1 MIGYNSR
8 EIFQD
13 ATYDVQTQQLS
24 SPERSIETHVYR
36 NGKIVSTVR
45 SDIPPGAPFDSL
57 EERMCN
63 QHEEVCGK
71 VREGTY
77 ELVFLRISR
86 GIIAFESQDYA
97 QALECF
103 ETVLTIDETHAE
115 ANAYLDKLRSCLTR
129 DAPGRRR
136 VLEEYRNQIESLE
149 SSNRI
154 LEAGRK
160 RAMLARMFEAPHSPN
175 PKHAEMRRTTDRDR
189 LKPLAGAEQHL
200 LGLWVSL
207 SRRFGEDLLPAIR
220 KRLPRSAGREWIPAI
235 RRALVPALR
244 DTVLPKIRDGVLPVF
259 RDTLLPMVRE
269 KLFSKYL
276 LVTLST
282 VLLMIL
288 SGLIAADFQV
298 RLDPAYHTSLG
309 KEYLEANRIAQARNL
324 FYGIL
329 GQNPASEE
337 ALEGFWETFHRERD
351 YPRAIEMLGT
361 LVEDR
366 QSDPQIRFYLAEACR
381 LSSRCEEA
389 IPHYERAMQSGFSEV
404 PCKIGLGLCLLEQ
417 QGLEAAIDLW
427 EGLLQ
432 RGTDDYRLDYCL
444 GKSYQASGRLGRA
457 SVHYSRALQKRPD
470 SAPIYRALGDC
481 LQGMHQL
488 ARAEEL
494 REKAASLESSVGVT
508 AAPCPAADPQ
518 TGEGPAEPLSGKC
531 FPFPLI

>member
-45 SDIPPGAPFDSL
+45 SDIPPGAPLDSL

-86 GIIAFESQDYA
+86 GIIAFESQDYV

-115 ANAYLDKLRSCLTR
+115 ANAYLERLRACLSR
-129 DAPGRRR
+129 DTPGRRR
-136 VLEEYRNQIESLE
+136 VLEGYRKQIEALE

-160 RAMLARMFEAPHSPN
+160 RAMLARMFQAPCPPN
-175 PKHAEMRRTTDRDR
+175 PKHAERLRTKGRDR
-189 LKPLAGAEQHL
+189 FKLLAGAVQHL
-200 LGLWVSL
+200 VGLWESL
-207 SRRFGEDLLPAIR
+207 SPRFREGLLPAIR
-220 KRLPRSAGREWIPAI
+220 KRVPRAVGQKWIPAV
-235 RRALVPALR
+235 RQTLVPALR
-244 DTVLPKIRDGVLPVF
+244 DTLLPRIRDGFLPIF

-276 LVTLST
+276 LVTLSA
-282 VLLMIL
+282 VVLMIL

-309 KEYLEANRIAQARNL
+309 KEYLEGNRIAQARHL

-329 GQNPASEE
+329 GQNPASQE

-351 YPRAIEMLGT
+351 YPKAVEMLEA

-381 LSSRCEEA
+381 LSSRFEEA
-389 IPHYERAMQSGFSEV
+389 IPHYERAMQSGFSEF
-404 PCKIGLGLCLLEQ
+404 PCKIGMGLCLLEE
-417 QGLEAAIDLW
+417 QGPQAAIDLW

-481 LQGMHQL
+481 LQGMHQGE
-488 ARAEEL
+488 RAEGL
-494 REKAASLESSVGVT
+494 REKAASLESAGGGT
-508 AAPCPAADPQ
+508 AAPCPDADPH
-518 TGEGPAEPLSGKC
+518 TGEGPAETLPGRC